1 MGEIP
6 GIAGAAGVTIVGFV
20 GHEKFG
26 SVGSADDNRAR
37 RAEAVDDSCG
47 ARGNFV
53 GAEKGARGVGPT
65 SDVEAAFD
73 RDGNAV
79 ARAEWSVAAE
89 LFGGE
94 ERYGASGV
102 RIEVD
107 EGV

>member
-6 GIAGAAGVTIVGFV
+6 GIAGAAGEAVVGFV
-20 GHEKFG
+20 GHEEFG
-26 SVGSADDNRAR
+26 SVGGADDNRAR

-53 GAEKGARGVGPT
+53 GAEKGAGRIGPT
-65 SDVEAAFD
+65 GDVEATFD
-73 RDGNAV
+73 RDWDATERV
-79 ARAEWSVAAE
+79 EWSVAAE
-89 LFGGE
+89 LFRGGDCG
-94 ERYGASGV
+94 GACGV